1 VFLNTGVYMLSNYMQ
16 AKNKINSA
24 DNESQQLSHENYLNV
39 SYNLANYHAL
49 LTHMNN
55 DQDQRWILFIAPP
68 GKPNFSFLQ
77 RSGIHKSRV
86 LTLDAHKVK
95 DSLTLLKST
104 LQSNNYSTV
113 ITWLS
118 EIDKTLQRELQGYCK
133 ASSTNCF
140 VYCKQ

>member
-1 VFLNTGVYMLSNYMQ
+1 MLSNCMQ
-16 AKNKINSA
+16 AKNKIKSENNKSLH
-24 DNESQQLSHENYLNV
+24 LSRKNHVNV

-49 LTHMNN
+49 LAHMNN

-86 LTLDAHKVK
+86 LTLDAHRVK

-118 EIDKTLQRELQGYCK
+118 EIDKTLQAELQGYCQTSK
-133 ASSTNCF
+133 TNCF

>member
-1 VFLNTGVYMLSNYMQ
+1 MLFNYMQ
-16 AKNKINSA
+16 AKNRSNSTN
-24 DNESQQLSHENYLNV
+24 NELTQLNNKNYLNV
-39 SYNLANYHAL
+39 SYNLDNYHQL

-55 DQDQRWILFIAPP
+55 DHDQRWILFIAPP
-68 GKPNFSFLQ
+68 GKPNFTFLQ
-77 RSGIHKSRV
+77 QSGIHKSRI
-86 LTLDAHKVK
+86 LTLDANKVK

-118 EIDKTLQRELQGYCK
+118 EIDKTLQGELQGYCRANK
-133 ASSTNCF
+133 TNCF

>member
-1 VFLNTGVYMLSNYMQ
+1 MLFNYMQ
-16 AKNKINSA
+16 AKNKTNSA
-24 DNESQQLSHENYLNV
+24 NNKLTPISSKNYLNV
-39 SYNLANYHAL
+39 SYNLDNYHAL
-49 LTHMNN
+49 LAHMNN

-77 RSGIHKSRV
+77 QSGIHKSRV
-86 LTLDAHKVK
+86 LTLDANKVK

-118 EIDKTLQRELQGYCK
+118 EIDKTLQDELRGYCQE
-133 ASSTNCF
+133 SRTNCF

>member
-1 VFLNTGVYMLSNYMQ
+1 MLSNYMQ
-16 AKNKINSA
+16 ANNKTNSA
-24 DNESQQLSHENYLNV
+24 NNESNNESKQLSRKNYLNV
-39 SYNLANYHAL
+39 SYNLANYHDL
-49 LTHMNN
+49 LAHMNN

-86 LTLDAHKVK
+86 LTLDAYKVK

-104 LQSNNYSTV
+104 LQSNNYSIV

-118 EIDKTLQRELQGYCK
+118 EIDKTLQRELLGYCK
-133 ASSTNCF
+133 ASRTSCF

>member
-1 VFLNTGVYMLSNYMQ
+1 MLFNYMQ
-16 AKNKINSA
+16 AKNKTNPANNELTQLNSK
-24 DNESQQLSHENYLNV
+24 NYLNV
-39 SYNLANYHAL
+39 SYNLDNYHAL
-49 LTHMNN
+49 LAHMNN
-55 DQDQRWILFIAPP
+55 NQDQRWILFIAPP

-77 RSGIHKSRV
+77 QSGIHKSRV

-118 EIDKTLQRELQGYCK
+118 EIDKTLQAKLLGYCQ
-133 ASSTNCF
+133 ASRTNCF
-140 VYCKQ
+140 IYCKQ